1 METLYSFA
9 MLVSSGE
16 TPKNGADLSAKI
28 LRPVEPVLPNMPLS
42 TPEKRIKDWLDR
54 SLHDVTVADVVRQFS
69 KVPYGWSDYATIYY
83 LNELVRHHL
92 YAFNY
97 NNNPNVSREET
108 ARNIVRDASKFT
120 VEKAKAISQEV
131 LNDFID
137 AWKHI
142 FNVMSVKGSNDSTEL
157 FRNCKETDDSQLN
170 TLLKN
175 YRSLSHKLS
184 GCPFVHTIDEAVTLM
199 ENWLTERDHLKF
211 FQTIIDA
218 RDEACRLFDRCKSI
232 NSFHNDQFPNYE
244 KVRKFI
250 DDNRDNFDFLTDE
263 QQPTV
268 VAIRAIFT
276 DEEPWDKMPS
286 YMKMMRTLNG
296 QLGECKTR
304 LIEKIKSNYNKVFDE
319 LEQYANEVNVSR
331 EKFAKRDITISL
343 KTSTS
348 NFYALQANADT
359 REFLEEEM
367 KKINSAISV
376 SPSEQRKRKIV
387 HLNTH
392 TTKPMRSEAD
402 VDIYLAGLKAELMQY
417 INDNN
422 DIIIG

>member
-1 METLYSFA
+1 M
-9 MLVSSGE
+9 
-16 TPKNGADLSAKI
+16 
-28 LRPVEPVLPNMPLS
+28 
-42 TPEKRIKDWLDR
+42 
-54 SLHDVTVADVVRQFS
+54 TVADVVRQFS
-69 KVPYGWSDYATIYY
+69 KVPYGWSDYATIYF
-83 LNELVRHHL
+83 LNELVRRHL

-97 NNNPNVSREET
+97 NNNPNVSREDT
-108 ARNIVRDASKFT
+108 ARNIVRDSNKFT

-170 TLLKN
+170 ALLKN

-199 ENWLTERDHLKF
+199 ESWLTERDHLKF
-211 FQTIIDA
+211 FQTVIDA
-218 RDEACRLFDRCKSI
+218 RDEACRLFDRCKNI

-250 DDNRDNFDFLTDE
+250 DDNRDNFAFLTDE
-263 QQPTV
+263 QQKTV
-268 VAIRAIFT
+268 ETIRAILT

-296 QLGECKTR
+296 QLGECKTH

-319 LEQYANEVNVSR
+319 LEQYANEVNVPR
-331 EKFAKRDITISL
+331 DKFAKRDITISL

-359 REFLEEEM
+359 RDFMEEEM
-367 KKINSAISV
+367 KKINSAIPAPP
-376 SPSEQRKRKIV
+376 PSTSGGNGGSTPNPAGPQPKPRMRKIV

-392 TTKPMRSEAD
+392 TTKPMRSETD

>member
-1 METLYSFA
+1 M
-9 MLVSSGE
+9 
-16 TPKNGADLSAKI
+16 
-28 LRPVEPVLPNMPLS
+28 
-42 TPEKRIKDWLDR
+42 
-54 SLHDVTVADVVRQFS
+54 
-69 KVPYGWSDYATIYY
+69 PYGWSDYATIYF
-83 LNELVRHHL
+83 LNELVRRHL
-92 YAFNY
+92 YTFNY

-108 ARNIVRDASKFT
+108 ARNIVRDSNKFT
-120 VEKAKAISQEV
+120 VEKAKAISQEA

-199 ENWLTERDHLKF
+199 ESWLTERDHLKF

-218 RDEACRLFDRCKSI
+218 RDEACRLFDRCKNI

-250 DDNRDNFDFLTDE
+250 DDNRDNFAFLTDE
-263 QQPTV
+263 QQQKTV
-268 VAIRAIFT
+268 EIMRAILT

-296 QLGECKTR
+296 QLGECKTH

-319 LEQYANEVNVSR
+319 LEQYANEVNVPR
-331 EKFAKRDITISL
+331 EKFAKRDNTISL

-359 REFLEEEM
+359 RDFYEEEM
-367 KKINSAISV
+367 KKINSAIPAPP
-376 SPSEQRKRKIV
+376 PSTPGGNGGSTPNPAGPQPKPRMRKIV

-392 TTKPMRSEAD
+392 TTKPMRSETD

>member
-1 METLYSFA
+1 M
-9 MLVSSGE
+9 
-16 TPKNGADLSAKI
+16 
-28 LRPVEPVLPNMPLS
+28 
-42 TPEKRIKDWLDR
+42 
-54 SLHDVTVADVVRQFS
+54 TVADVVRQFS
-69 KVPYGWSDYATIYY
+69 KVPYGWSDYATIYF
-83 LNELVRHHL
+83 LNELVRRHL

-108 ARNIVRDASKFT
+108 ARNIVRDSNKFT

-175 YRSLSHKLS
+175 YRGLSHKLS

-199 ENWLTERDHLKF
+199 ESWLTERDHLKF

-218 RDEACRLFDRCKSI
+218 RDEACRLFDRCKNI

-250 DDNRDNFDFLTDE
+250 DDNRDNFAFLTDE

-268 VAIRAIFT
+268 VAIRAILT

-296 QLGECKTR
+296 QLGECKTH
-304 LIEKIKSNYNKVFDE
+304 LIERIKANYNKVFDE
-319 LEQYANEVNVSR
+319 LEQYANEVNVPR
-331 EKFAKRDITISL
+331 DKFAKRDITISL

-359 REFLEEEM
+359 RDFYEEEM
-367 KKINSAISV
+367 KKINSAIPAPP
-376 SPSEQRKRKIV
+376 PSTPGGNGGSTSNPADPQPKPRMRKIV

-417 INDNN
+417 INENN